1 MSPARGDMIDLIVQ
15 RCKPGA
21 QVRVILTGDVRID
34 GDVVDVNDYTIELRW
49 YNGDKPPTIWTIDVH
64 RIIAF
69 AIVKEDK

>member
-34 GDVVDVNDYTIELRW
+34 GDVVSVNDYTIDLRW
-49 YNGDKPPTIWTIDVH
+49 DNNAEVVWTIDTH

-69 AIVKEDK
+69 TVAREGK